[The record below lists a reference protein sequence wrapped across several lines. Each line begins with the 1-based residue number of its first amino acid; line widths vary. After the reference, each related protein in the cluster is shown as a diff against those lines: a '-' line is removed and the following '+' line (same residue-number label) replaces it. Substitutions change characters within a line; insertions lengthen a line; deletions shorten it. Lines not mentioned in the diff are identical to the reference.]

1 MDDEC
6 NGDIFR
12 KDTIAELIAKTKLM
26 RHEKQST
33 RDEQDDITERLD
45 DQLRRMMT
53 STGAGAGAG
62 AGPGAGVFSMM
73 TGKDRQVDNSMT
85 NSVVDSYDKYV
96 SSC

>member
-26 RHEKQST
+26 RHEKQSS

-62 AGPGAGVFSMM
+62 AGASVFSMM
-73 TGKDRQVDNSMT
+73 TGKDRQVDNSMN